1 MQEATVALMEKEAD
15 SDPFAKKMIKKMIML
30 TVMALAFGVSEL
42 EAQTWVNGYTKSNGT
57 TVQGHYR
64 SNSDGVFSNN
74 WSTKGNTNP
83 YTGKK
88 GTRTLLRSKKIFI

>member
-1 MQEATVALMEKEAD
+1 M
-15 SDPFAKKMIKKMIML
+15 KKMIML
-30 TVMALAFGVSEL
+30 TVMTLAFGVSEL

-83 YTGKK
+83 YTGSK
-88 GTRTLLRSKKIFI
+88 GYKTSPSYNYSTPSYNYNSNSRRSSGSSYSIWD